1 MMFIL
6 DNTSTHWLLSWFLKI
21 DIEAFLNVHLGLLE
35 DEAPDIGTTSL
46 LVLKVGNC
54 LYMVEDAVDGVY
66 YYSDNRSFG
75 LQSIDLLLLHLQDAN
90 TWKKGFMFIDHS
102 SANSAWEPTW
112 ICWRIHCEFGAHRW
126 MSRWTDQISHNESLM
141 AEIVSSVNCQ
151 VFGSCHRMSPGWN
164 FFLTWGLDQDEGDS
178 DTSSAF
184 CGLMW
189 QWQ

>member
-1 MMFIL
+1 MSATIYLLHGFGLESEQPDRVNRQQLDLRGPVSLLMMFVYQIL
-6 DNTSTHWLLSWFLKI
+6 DNTSTHWLSSWFWKI

-35 DEAPDIGTTSL
+35 DEALDIGTTSL

-54 LYMVEDAVDGVY
+54 LYMEEDVVDGVY

-126 MSRWTDQISHNESLM
+126 MSQ
-141 AEIVSSVNCQ
+141 
-151 VFGSCHRMSPGWN
+151 
-164 FFLTWGLDQDEGDS
+164 
-178 DTSSAF
+178 
-184 CGLMW
+184 
-189 QWQ
+189 